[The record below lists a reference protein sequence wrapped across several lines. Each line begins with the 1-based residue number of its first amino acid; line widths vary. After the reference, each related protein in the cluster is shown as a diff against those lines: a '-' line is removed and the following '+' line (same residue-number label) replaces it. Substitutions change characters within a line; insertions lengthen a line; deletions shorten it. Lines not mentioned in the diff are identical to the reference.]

1 MHDIFTRSIL
11 RGVIASA
18 LVCGEAKLNAQSTA
32 SPPGGIDNYE
42 PGPDSKPQRGVP
54 MGNTISFE
62 FEGSRIY
69 PGTRREITVYVPA
82 QYKGDKPACLYVG
95 LDAPRLRPPVVFDNL
110 IHKREMPVT
119 IAVGISSGVV
129 VSANESQN
137 PRFNRSFEFDSL
149 NDSLARCITEEILPE
164 VEKHQTPDGRPIR
177 LSRNP
182 NDQCAGG
189 EHRRRRGFHTRVGAA
204 GLVSSSLFG
213 DRHVCRYARW

>member
-54 MGNTISFE
+54 TGNTISFE

-69 PGTRREITVYVPA
+69 PGTRRAITVYVPA

-95 LDAPRLRPPVVFDNL
+95 LDALGFGAPVVFDNL

-149 NDSLARCITEEILPE
+149 NDCARALHYRRNSPR
-164 VEKHQTPDGRPIR
+164 GRKA
-177 LSRNP
+177 S
-182 NDQCAGG
+182 D
-189 EHRRRRGFHTRVGAA
+189 T
-204 GLVSSSLFG
+204 
-213 DRHVCRYARW
+213 